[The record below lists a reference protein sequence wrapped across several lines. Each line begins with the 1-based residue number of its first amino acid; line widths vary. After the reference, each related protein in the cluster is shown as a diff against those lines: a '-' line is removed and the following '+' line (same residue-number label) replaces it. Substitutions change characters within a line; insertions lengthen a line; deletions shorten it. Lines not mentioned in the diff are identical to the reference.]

1 MHLTEHG
8 VVGCPSPTALRAA
21 TLRTT
26 FEQALAA
33 ADVVVTSGGVSMGE
47 TDLVKPVLQAL
58 GATVHFGRVL
68 MKPGKPTTFATLQY
82 RGARKLVFALPGNP
96 ASSAVGFHLFVQP
109 ALRYMAGARY
119 ADPPIVPVQLQERWP
134 LDARPEY
141 VRAQLQ
147 LRTPLALP
155 DAVLATAPA
164 AAAASAE
171 ATPLPLFV
179 ASRTG
184 GQLSSRLMSMRSAN
198 GLLILPGR
206 TEARAEMQAGD
217 IVQAVVIGPLQG
229 AAL

>member
-1 MHLTEHG
+1 M
-8 VVGCPSPTALRAA
+8 
-21 TLRTT
+21 
-26 FEQALAA
+26 FEQGLAA

-82 RGARKLVFALPGNP
+82 CGARKLVFALPGNP

-109 ALRYMAGARY
+109 ALRYMAGARHP
-119 ADPPIVPVQLQERWP
+119 DPPIVPVQLLERWP

-141 VRAQLQ
+141 VRVQLQ
-147 LRTPLALP
+147 PRTSLALP
-155 DAVLATAPA
+155 DTVDATAA
-164 AAAASAE
+164 VVAG
-171 ATPLPLFV
+171 TPSPFV

-206 TEARAEMQAGD
+206 TEARVEIQAGD
-217 IVQAVVIGPLQG
+217 VIQAVVIGPLQG
-229 AAL
+229 AALSL